1 MSKAKEEWFYA
12 KGGTQDGPVSLQQ
25 LQSMIKGNRLNP
37 DQDLVWKK
45 GMAEWVKP
53 NSLKEFT
60 LASPPAAPATKAP
73 KPAKKQKKALNTQ
86 PSADPYSS
94 PEAQIIS
101 EFHETEDGLPP
112 EPVLL
117 DVTGCISIAYGYA
130 KRKFFTFWGVLLLQ
144 QMAIAALSIGTGIA
158 VTSFGLLPSGNFT
171 PPQSDLLDEA
181 AETINRAN
189 PTNKQIAGENQP
201 AAEPTTAS
209 QSTAQPASPA
219 APAAPEVI
227 PAGPANTQPAS
238 PSAAPPAPAAN
249 NAAPAMA
256 STPAEA
262 PADASDDQADTEGK
276 NASGLDQIIENMK
289 STWQDRQINNQQLL
303 AESLISAAMFILPIY
318 LTLGF
323 LNFCLHLVK
332 GQQAGMLDLFTQ
344 AGRVL
349 AVLVGYILFSFLYLL
364 PLIVAG
370 AFIAV
375 LLSIGLPSIT
385 DLGIPPYVLIAS
397 GISLATLTVVIPTL
411 LIFVRCIFFPLAI
424 IEYKMGAIAG
434 LIYSWKITK
443 GNWWRLFGLNILA
456 QIVIFLGAL
465 CFGIGL
471 LWAIPTATLSYI
483 IAYRYLQGGWDK
495 VVDPETL

>member
-60 LASPPAAPATKAP
+60 LASPPSPPTPSAA
-73 KPAKKQKKALNTQ
+73 KPAAKKPKQSLNTQ
-86 PSADPYSS
+86 PANDPYSS

-101 EFHETEDGLPP
+101 EFHETEDGLPA

-130 KRKFFTFWGVLLLQ
+130 KRKFFTFWGVLILQ

-171 PPQSDLLDEA
+171 PPQSDLLEEA
-181 AETINRAN
+181 AETIHRAN
-189 PTNKQIAGENQP
+189 PTNKQISGENQVANQQSP
-201 AAEPTTAS
+201 APAS
-209 QSTAQPASPA
+209 QPATQA
-219 APAAPEVI
+219 AGQTNAPAATSAP
-227 PAGPANTQPAS
+227 PTQPS
-238 PSAAPPAPAAN
+238 PSLASAP
-249 NAAPAMA
+249 
-256 STPAEA
+256 SSSEA
-262 PADASDDQADTEGK
+262 VPADEEDDAEKKAPD
-276 NASGLDQIIENMK
+276 ALSQILQDMK
-289 STWQDRQINNQQLL
+289 SSWENRQINNEQLL